1 MPALPWKE
9 MEVPPYMPR
18 PQVVLLGGLLQF
30 EDSLWQAVGVW
41 AACAVVLSVPAWLWL
56 AHGDLGKQL
65 LAVQVLFDT
74 VSFPVIVKM
83 TS

>member
-1 MPALPWKE
+1 MRGSMGRAKNNSAVE
-9 MEVPPYMPR
+9 CR
-18 PQVVLLGGLLQF
+18 VLWNQLSEF
-30 EDSLWQAVGVW
+30 VKDSLWQAVGVW

-56 AHGDLGKQL
+56 ARGDLGKQL

-74 VSFPVIVKM
+74 VRFPVIVKM